1 MLIEVKVKVAR
12 VIDNKTRKRTET
24 YILDREFFSQAEYAI
39 TELLNEE
46 EQSGL
51 IEDFYITSLRES
63 GIKEIVDKFKGDFS
77 FLATLK
83 DIWLE
88 DDGTEKYLKYKVL
101 LWADSP
107 SQAMGNTLQ
116 LSKEGYD
123 MQIEGIKQVDYE
135 YLAGDIEKE
144 ETEEEEPENEEV

>member
-107 SQAMGNTLQ
+107 SQAMSNTLQ

-144 ETEEEEPENEEV
+144 EPEEEDENDNN

>member
-51 IEDFYITSLRES
+51 IEDFHITSLRES

-107 SQAMGNTLQ
+107 SQAMSNTLQ

-144 ETEEEEPENEEV
+144 ETEEEEPENE

>member
-12 VIDNKTRKRTET
+12 VIDNKTRKRIET

-51 IEDFYITSLRES
+51 IEDFHITSLRES

-107 SQAMGNTLQ
+107 SQAMSNTLQ

-144 ETEEEEPENEEV
+144 ETEEEEPENE

>member
-101 LWADSP
+101 LWAENLT
-107 SQAMGNTLQ
+107 QANQRVQQ
-116 LSKEGYD
+116 LAREGYD

-135 YLAGDIEKE
+135 YLVEQLNHIE
-144 ETEEEEPENEEV
+144 ETENE

>member
-107 SQAMGNTLQ
+107 SQAMSNTLQ

-135 YLAGDIEKE
+135 YLARDIEKE
-144 ETEEEEPENEEV
+144 ETEEGEPENE

>member
-1 MLIEVKVKVAR
+1 MMIELKVKVAR
-12 VIDNKTRKRTET
+12 VIDNKTRKRTDT

-107 SQAMGNTLQ
+107 SQAMSNTLQ

-144 ETEEEEPENEEV
+144 ETEEEEPEND

>member
-101 LWADSP
+101 LWANSP
-107 SQAMGNTLQ
+107 SQAMSNTLQ

-144 ETEEEEPENEEV
+144 ETEEGEPENE

>member
-51 IEDFYITSLRES
+51 IEDFHITSLRES

-144 ETEEEEPENEEV
+144 ETEEEEPENE

>member
-107 SQAMGNTLQ
+107 SQAMSNTLQ

-144 ETEEEEPENEEV
+144 ETEEEEPEND

>member
-46 EQSGL
+46 KQSGL

-107 SQAMGNTLQ
+107 SQAMSNTLQ

-135 YLAGDIEKE
+135 YLVEQLNHIE
-144 ETEEEEPENEEV
+144 ETEND

>member
-12 VIDNKTRKRTET
+12 IIDNKTRKRTET

-51 IEDFYITSLRES
+51 IEDFHITSLRES

-107 SQAMGNTLQ
+107 SQAMSNTLK

-135 YLAGDIEKE
+135 YLAGDIKKE
-144 ETEEEEPENEEV
+144 ETKEETNNE

>member
-12 VIDNKTRKRTET
+12 VIDNKTRKRIET

-144 ETEEEEPENEEV
+144 ETEEEEPENE

>member
-107 SQAMGNTLQ
+107 SQAMSNTLQ

-144 ETEEEEPENEEV
+144 ETEEEEPENE

>member
-1 MLIEVKVKVAR
+1 M
-12 VIDNKTRKRTET
+12 
-24 YILDREFFSQAEYAI
+24 
-39 TELLNEE
+39 
-46 EQSGL
+46 
-51 IEDFYITSLRES
+51 
-63 GIKEIVDKFKGDFS
+63 
-77 FLATLK
+77 ATLK

-107 SQAMGNTLQ
+107 SQAMSNTLQ

-144 ETEEEEPENEEV
+144 ETEEEEPENE

>member
-123 MQIEGIKQVDYE
+123 MHIEGIKQVDYE

-144 ETEEEEPENEEV
+144 ETEEEEPEIV

>member
-12 VIDNKTRKRTET
+12 VIDSKTRKRTET
-24 YILDREFFSQAEYAI
+24 YILDKEFFSEAEYI
-39 TELLNEE
+39 VISYLNTQIAEGTVE
-46 EQSGL
+46 SFEIQSL
-51 IEDFYITSLRES
+51 KISQ
-63 GIKEIVDKFKGDFS
+63 IKEVASQFDGEYS
-77 FLATLK
+77 FIATLI
-83 DIWLE
+83 DIWLD
-88 DDGTEKYLKYKVL
+88 DDGTEKKLKYKVL

-107 SQAMGNTLQ
+107 SQAMSNTLQ

-144 ETEEEEPENEEV
+144 ETEEEEPENE

>member
-12 VIDNKTRKRTET
+12 VIDNKTRKRIET

-107 SQAMGNTLQ
+107 SQAMSNTLQ

-135 YLAGDIEKE
+135 YLARDIEKE
-144 ETEEEEPENEEV
+144 ETEEGEPENE

>member
-63 GIKEIVDKFKGDFS
+63 GIKEIVDKFKGDFT

-107 SQAMGNTLQ
+107 SQAMSNTLQ

-135 YLAGDIEKE
+135 YLAGQSDQDE
-144 ETEEEEPENEEV
+144 ETERESQ

>member
-12 VIDNKTRKRTET
+12 VIDNKTRKRIET
-24 YILDREFFSQAEYAI
+24 YILNREFFSQAEYAI

-107 SQAMGNTLQ
+107 SQAMSNTLQ

-123 MQIEGIKQVDYE
+123 MQIEGIKQVNYE
-135 YLAGDIEKE
+135 YLVEQLNHIE
-144 ETEEEEPENEEV
+144 ETEND

>member
-51 IEDFYITSLRES
+51 IEDFHITSLRES

-107 SQAMGNTLQ
+107 SQAMSNTLQ

-144 ETEEEEPENEEV
+144 ETEEEELENE

>member
-88 DDGTEKYLKYKVL
+88 DDGTEKKLKYKVL

-144 ETEEEEPENEEV
+144 ETEEEEPEND

>member
-107 SQAMGNTLQ
+107 SQAMSNTLQ

-144 ETEEEEPENEEV
+144 ETEEEKPENK

>member
-144 ETEEEEPENEEV
+144 ETEKEEPEND

>member
-63 GIKEIVDKFKGDFS
+63 GIKEIIDKFKGDFS

-101 LWADSP
+101 LWADNP
-107 SQAMGNTLQ
+107 SQAMSNTLQ

-144 ETEEEEPENEEV
+144 ETEEKKPENE

>member
-1 MLIEVKVKVAR
+1 MLIEGKVKVAR

-107 SQAMGNTLQ
+107 SQAMSNTLQ

-144 ETEEEEPENEEV
+144 ETEEEEPENE

>member
-107 SQAMGNTLQ
+107 SQAMSNTLQ

-135 YLAGDIEKE
+135 YLVGQLNHIE
-144 ETEEEEPENEEV
+144 ETEND

>member
-144 ETEEEEPENEEV
+144 ETEEEEPENE

>member
-51 IEDFYITSLRES
+51 IEDFHITSLRES
-63 GIKEIVDKFKGDFS
+63 GIKEIVDKFKGDFT

-144 ETEEEEPENEEV
+144 ETEKEELENE

>member
-12 VIDNKTRKRTET
+12 VIDNKTRKRIET
-24 YILDREFFSQAEYAI
+24 YILDREFFSQAEYAT

-51 IEDFYITSLRES
+51 IEDFHITSLRES

-107 SQAMGNTLQ
+107 SQAMSNTLQ

-144 ETEEEEPENEEV
+144 ETEEEEPENE